1 MRLNGIF
8 PDRCGRTNQEVQMG
22 NPYGFPQYV
31 IDRVMAKRGHLHVFD
46 RFDPVRTALLV
57 IDMQNFYVGEIASV
71 IGIIPNIN
79 RLAREV
85 RARGGL
91 VALVGMTAGEAGDSR
106 WPIYHDYFFTP
117 EKGANHRDQLSPGHP
132 GHKFHVDL
140 EIHDSDVIVYKSRFS
155 PFIQGASNIEEIL
168 RTRGIDSLIVT
179 GTATNMCCES
189 AARDAMMRDYKVV
202 MVADANGARY
212 PEDHLAGLT
221 SFYQSFGDVR
231 TTDEVINDLLR
242 PPQASVAAAE

>member
-1 MRLNGIF
+1 M
-8 PDRCGRTNQEVQMG
+8 QMG

-31 IDRVMAKRGHLHVFD
+31 IDRVMAKRGHLNVFD
-46 RFDPVRTALLV
+46 RFEPARTALLV

-79 RLAREV
+79 RIAREL
-85 RARGGL
+85 RAG
-91 VALVGMTAGEAGDSR
+91 GDSL

-132 GHKFHVDL
+132 GHKFHADL
-140 EIHDSDVIVYKSRFS
+140 DILDSDVIVYKSRFS
-155 PFIQGASNIEEIL
+155 PFIQGASNIETIL
-168 RTRGIDSLIVT
+168 RARGLDNLIVT

-242 PPQASVAAAE
+242 EAPAAAAE